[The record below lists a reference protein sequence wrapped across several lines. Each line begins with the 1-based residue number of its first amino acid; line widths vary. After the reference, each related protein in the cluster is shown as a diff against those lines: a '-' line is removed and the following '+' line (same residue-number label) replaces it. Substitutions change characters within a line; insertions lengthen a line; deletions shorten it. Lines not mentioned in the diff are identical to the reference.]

1 MGGTGAKLVLG
12 PNFAIEQPHI
22 PPHEVERNKDLFGL
36 KKLNKMG
43 PQDYDPNILG
53 KKAPQVVLK
62 TQTAADVSGSVKK
75 KMENYLGNIF
85 DQGAVD
91 RAKKNASQEP
101 SNVEPKTLESMQPF
115 AIDKRDM
122 AYKS

>member
-1 MGGTGAKLVLG
+1 
-12 PNFAIEQPHI
+12 
-22 PPHEVERNKDLFGL
+22 
-36 KKLNKMG
+36 MG
-43 PQDYDPNILG
+43 PQDYDPNIQG

-91 RAKKNASQEP
+91 RARKGGTASP
-101 SNVEPKTLESMQPF
+101 SNVEPTTLE
-115 AIDKRDM
+115 
-122 AYKS
+122 